1 MRTILSIKQKEE
13 SSKNYKTFSV
23 RIKAET
29 LNQLDEISHMT
40 NRSRNDVVN
49 KCIALAL
56 ENYKY

>member
-1 MRTILSIKQKEE
+1 MSAILSIKSREK

>member
-13 SSKNYKTFSV
+13 SRKNYKTFSV